1 MMTTSTPAWF
11 EIPTIDLDR
20 ARRFWAAV
28 TQTELKTEA
37 MGPMKMAIFPYTSP
51 QSSGAL
57 VKMEGYKP
65 STNGAIIYLEVDDL
79 RAALA
84 RANDAGGEML
94 HPVTALPDD
103 NGFFAQVRDSEG
115 NRVGLFSKRDNRA
128 S

>member
-1 MMTTSTPAWF
+1 MMTTSIPAWF

-20 ARRFWAAV
+20 ARRFWGAV
-28 TQTELKTEA
+28 TQTELKSEA
-37 MGPMKMAIFPYTSP
+37 MGPMTMAIFPFTSP

-65 STNGAIIYLEVDDL
+65 STDGSIIYLEVDDL

-84 RANDAGGEML
+84 RANDAGGETL